1 MSPVSAIYDQ
11 PVRKNQQTTSDC
23 LKIIR
28 PWQPCHQNEEHPCLR
43 KAQFFSR
50 LTKSCAD
57 LTKWNPSK
65 LSLNYNTDKAKT
77 AFCES
82 IANTTR
88 SGVLLK
94 IKNYSFCSLSCNGS
108 TDFTREDMLAVYIRT
123 CTNGKIED
131 LFLHL
136 GTSESSPVKIYTNT

>member
-11 PVRKNQQTTSDC
+11 PVRKNQQTTS
-23 LKIIR
+23 LNNQTMTTVSSKWGTSM
-28 PWQPCHQNEEHPCLR
+28 P
-43 KAQFFSR
+43 AQSTVFSR